1 MKFDDFFKTIVET
14 DLKWGNIPM
23 LLGGP
28 GIGKSSWVK
37 WFAGEIGT
45 KSFSLACNQLGDL
58 DELKKEGDFNV

>member
-28 GIGKSSWVK
+28 GIGKSSWVNRK
-37 WFAGEIGT
+37 RW
-45 KSFSLACNQLGDL
+45 CR
-58 DELKKEGDFNV
+58 